1 MRKHA
6 GPRCFA
12 RRRTHGR
19 QSAAMHAAAVPSK
32 FVLVVGTGWT
42 GSTKRQIAQ
51 QIGSTLVE
59 CGYGLVCGNS
69 TGVDRWVADSY
80 CAALAAR
87 GVPAEGRFV
96 QLTLGGWRF
105 FRRGGAPLPGF
116 SAPPGCR
123 VPVHDLEDWTRES
136 VERCH
141 AAVMVGGGRHAR
153 GIAMQCIAHGRPVF
167 PLPFMGGLTGNADDL
182 FRDVLRTWEGYPV
195 PGVSRTQFLRLAEP
209 WVVGTGPLAN
219 LLRGTLAETPD
230 VFVSYRRSDA
240 PAAAGRV
247 ARDLAEHFGSRR
259 VFLDVAGIA
268 PSHAWDETIRGA
280 LAGARA
286 GIVVIGRDWL
296 KPGPDGRTPRLHQA
310 DDVVRA
316 EIAALLTGGQAVF
329 PLLVE
334 GARLPDPD
342 ELPADLAPLLR
353 RQAIAI
359 GNADWDATL
368 ALLVR
373 EIEAVLQRAAQP
385 PRREASA

>member
-1 MRKHA
+1 MRTRA
-6 GPRCFA
+6 GPRPFA
-12 RRRTHGR
+12 RRRPRGR
-19 QSAAMHAAAVPSK
+19 QCAAMPAAAAPSK

-69 TGVDRWVADSY
+69 TGVDRWVADSF

-87 GVPAEGRFV
+87 GLPAEGRFV
-96 QLTLGGWRF
+96 QVTLGGWRF
-105 FRRGGAPLPGF
+105 FRRGGAPLPGYA
-116 SAPPGCR
+116 APPACR
-123 VPVHDLEDWTRES
+123 VPVPDVEAWKREA
-136 VERCH
+136 VERCD

-153 GIAMQCIAHGRPVF
+153 DIAMRTIAHGKPVF

-182 FRDVLRTWEGYPV
+182 FREVLRTWEGYPV

-219 LLRGTLAETPD
+219 LLRGTLAETAD

-268 PSHAWDETIRGA
+268 PSHAWDQTIRDA
-280 LAGARA
+280 LAAVQA

-296 KPGPDGRTPRLHQA
+296 RPGADGKTPRLHQA

-316 EIAALLTGGQAVF
+316 EIAALLKGGQAVF

-342 ELPADLAPLLR
+342 ELPEDLAPLLR

-359 GNADWDATL
+359 GNADWEATL

-373 EIEAVLQRAAQP
+373 EIEAVLQRAAQAGH
-385 PRREASA
+385 REA

>member
-1 MRKHA
+1 M
-6 GPRCFA
+6 P
-12 RRRTHGR
+12 
-19 QSAAMHAAAVPSK
+19 AAPSK
-32 FVLVVGTGWT
+32 FVLVVGTGWA
-42 GSTKRQIAQ
+42 GSAKRQIAQ
-51 QIGSTLVE
+51 QIGSTLAE

-80 CAALAAR
+80 CAAVAAR
-87 GVPAEGRFV
+87 GLPAEGHLV
-96 QLTLGGWRF
+96 QVTLGGWRF
-105 FRRGGAPLPGF
+105 FRRGGAPLPGYA
-116 SAPPGCR
+116 APLACR
-123 VPVHDLEDWTRES
+123 VPVPDVEAWKREA
-136 VERCH
+136 VARCD

-153 GIAMQCIAHGRPVF
+153 DIAMRTIAHGKPVF

-182 FRDVLRTWEGYPV
+182 FRQVLRTWEGYPV
-195 PGVSRTQFLRLAEP
+195 PGVSRTQFLRLSEP

-219 LLRGTLAETPD
+219 LLRGTLAETAD

-268 PSHAWDETIRGA
+268 PSHAWDQTIRDA
-280 LAGARA
+280 LAAVKA

-296 KPGPDGRTPRLHQA
+296 RPGADGKTPRLHAA

-316 EIAALLTGGQAVF
+316 EIAALLQGGQAVF

-342 ELPADLAPLLR
+342 ELPPDIAPLLR

-368 ALLVR
+368 ALLIR
-373 EIEAVLQRAAQP
+373 EIEAVLQRTAQP
-385 PRREASA
+385 PRREARA

>member
-1 MRKHA
+1 M
-6 GPRCFA
+6 P
-12 RRRTHGR
+12 
-19 QSAAMHAAAVPSK
+19 AAPSK
-32 FVLVVGTGWT
+32 SVLVVGTGWA
-42 GSTKRQIAQ
+42 GPAKRQIARL
-51 QIGSTLVE
+51 IGGTLAD

-69 TGVDRWVADSY
+69 TGVDRWVAESY
-80 CAALAAR
+80 CAALAAQ
-87 GVPAEGRFV
+87 GRSAAGAFAQV
-96 QLTLGGWRF
+96 TLGPWRF
-105 FRRGGAPLPGF
+105 LRRGGAPWPGYA
-116 SAPPGCR
+116 APPGCR
-123 VPVHDLEDWTRES
+123 VAVPDVEAWKREAIA
-136 VERCH
+136 RCD
-141 AAVMVGGGRHAR
+141 AAVMVGGGRQAR
-153 GIAMQCIAHGRPVF
+153 DIAMRTIAQGKPVF

-182 FRDVLRTWEGYPV
+182 FRQVLRTWDGYPV

-219 LLRGTLAETPD
+219 LLRGTLAQTAD

-268 PSHAWDETIRGA
+268 PSHAWDETIRA
-280 LAGARA
+280 MLAAAKA

-296 KPGPDGRTPRLHQA
+296 RPGPDGRTPRLHQA

-316 EIAALLTGGQAVF
+316 EIAALLQGGQAVF

-342 ELPADLAPLLR
+342 ELPPDIAPLLR
-353 RQAIAI
+353 RQAIAV

-368 ALLVR
+368 ALLIR
-373 EIEAVLQRAAQP
+373 EIEAVVVRAAQA
-385 PRREASA
+385 PRR